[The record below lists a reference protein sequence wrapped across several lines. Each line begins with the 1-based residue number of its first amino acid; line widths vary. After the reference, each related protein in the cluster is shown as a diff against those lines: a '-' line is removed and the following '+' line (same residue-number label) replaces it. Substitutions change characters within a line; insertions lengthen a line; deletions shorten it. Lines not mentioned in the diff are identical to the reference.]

1 MSETYV
7 PQATLVFEIEAI
19 CQQPEDMG
27 RLAGGPSRMIP
38 IIGGTVCG
46 KLNGEVIPGGADWSI
61 MREGGIATVDARYAI
76 RADDGTIIQ
85 IWNGVTDRMAPREGG
100 IMAITTPR
108 FLAPDG
114 PHGWLNRGVFVGTL
128 TSAITPERFAVKIG
142 IFQMT

>member
-27 RLAGGPSRMIP
+27 RIGGGAARMIP

-61 MREGGIATVDARYAI
+61 MREGGIATVSAGKYL
-76 RADDGTIIQ
+76 ADDVYVQVGAGGAGGVGAEVEWEPARELSIISSAQ
-85 IWNGVTDRMAPREGG
+85 GNGDTK
-100 IMAITTPR
+100 I
-108 FLAPDG
+108 
-114 PHGWLNRGVFVGTL
+114 
-128 TSAITPERFAVKIG
+128 AVRWKKDY
-142 IFQMT
+142 